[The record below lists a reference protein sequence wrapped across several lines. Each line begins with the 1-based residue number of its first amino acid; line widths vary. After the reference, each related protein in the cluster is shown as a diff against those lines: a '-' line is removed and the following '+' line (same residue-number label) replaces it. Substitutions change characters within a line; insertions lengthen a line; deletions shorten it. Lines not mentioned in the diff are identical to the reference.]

1 MSDDNNTLYC
11 GDNLE
16 VMRTLPDEFVDLIY
30 LDPPFFS
37 NRQYNVIWGD
47 EAEKRSF
54 EDRWDGGIETYI
66 SWMQDRLYE
75 MRRILKNTGSIYL
88 HCDWHASHRL
98 RVLMDEIFGERN
110 FRNEII
116 WSYRKWS
123 KSTKQFLRNHDNI
136 YFYSI
141 TEDNNFNIQFVPYSK
156 GTFRRWKGKK
166 QKSVFDESGK
176 RIHQYSGEEES
187 PGAPMPDVWSISI
200 INPAANER
208 WGYPTQKPEKLL
220 ERIIK
225 ASSNP
230 GDLVMDPFCGCG
242 TTIAVAE
249 NLERNWIGIE
259 ISYTACELMK
269 QRLIHDCHASSDSFK
284 IIGMPTTIDD
294 AKKLQHFDFQNW
306 ILRKSHAFANV
317 RKTGDKGIDGFS
329 FMHKYPIQVKQS
341 EHVGRNVVDN
351 FKAALDRVGQKTGFI
366 VAFSFGSG
374 AKGETARLNR
384 DEGYYIELVTVK
396 QILEGHTLT
405 KDERGKQVLSDLPF
419 KDNK

>member
-1 MSDDNNTLYC
+1 MSDDTNTLYC

-54 EDRWDGGIETYI
+54 EDRWDGGIEVYI
-66 SWMQDRLYE
+66 SWMKDRLYE

-88 HCDWHASHRL
+88 HCDWHANHRL
-98 RVLMDEIFGERN
+98 RVLMDEIFGAKG
-110 FRNEII
+110 FQNEII
-116 WSYRKWS
+116 WYYRGAGIS
-123 KSTKQFLRNHDNI
+123 KKRYGRRHDTI
-136 YFYSI
+136 LFY
-141 TEDNNFNIQFVPYSK
+141 TNGKNWAFNADAVRTPYAK
-156 GTFRRWKGKK
+156 ATVERFKHYIGNVRDGHDFGVQELNPKGKHP
-166 QKSVFDESGK
+166 D
-176 RIHQYSGEEES
+176 
-187 PGAPMPDVWSISI
+187 DVWEISI
-200 INPAANER
+200 IAPSANER

-242 TTIAVAE
+242 TTIAVAQK
-249 NLERNWIGIE
+249 LDRNWIGIE

-384 DEGYYIELVTVK
+384 DEGYYIELVTVD

-405 KDERGKQVLSDLPF
+405 KDERGKQVLTDLPLE
-419 KDNK
+419 DNK

>member
-1 MSDDNNTLYC
+1 M
-11 GDNLE
+11 
-16 VMRTLPDEFVDLIY
+16 VRFFV
-30 LDPPFFS
+30 
-37 NRQYNVIWGD
+37 VIIIV
-47 EAEKRSF
+47 KKP
-54 EDRWDGGIETYI
+54 I
-66 SWMQDRLYE
+66 S
-75 MRRILKNTGSIYL
+75 
-88 HCDWHASHRL
+88 
-98 RVLMDEIFGERN
+98 
-110 FRNEII
+110 
-116 WSYRKWS
+116 
-123 KSTKQFLRNHDNI
+123 
-136 YFYSI
+136 FYS
-141 TEDNNFNIQFVPYSK
+141 
-156 GTFRRWKGKK
+156 
-166 QKSVFDESGK
+166 QKLAKEL
-176 RIHQYSGEEES
+176 RT
-187 PGAPMPDVWSISI
+187 ISTL
-200 INPAANER
+200 R
-208 WGYPTQKPEKLL
+208 QTQKPEKLL

-249 NLERNWIGIE
+249 KLDRNWIGIE

-269 QRLIHDCHASSDSFK
+269 QRLIHDCHASSNSFK
-284 IIGMPTTIDD
+284 IIGMPTTIED

-384 DEGYYIELVTVK
+384 DEGYYIELVTVD

-405 KDERGKQVLSDLPF
+405 KDERGKQVLTDLPL